1 MFELILSG
9 AIIGIVYSIKS
20 IFVLSKALG
29 KKKRWLV
36 TLIYVF
42 VTVGLFLFF
51 YLTSRQFKELRESN
65 PELLDFVV
73 GGFFTLMVTCL
84 ALGIFHFIEDLIW
97 LVKAVV
103 RSMKGHTKVSKELGG
118 SPMKRSTFLSKIGLG
133 AGALALGSFVWGFTR
148 GKFGWRIVEEELS
161 FANLPKSFDG
171 SKIVQISDLHLG
183 SFRENFEPIEEAIAL
198 INELEPDYIFFTGDL
213 VNTYFW
219 EADPWVPVLQQLKA
233 KRGKFSILGN
243 HDYGYYG
250 DTSDEEQA
258 ACREGVIQRNKDMG
272 FTPLINEHAVLEHE
286 GEQIGLLGVENWGES
301 HWFPKLGD
309 VSKAKEGMPNVP
321 FKMLLSHDPSH
332 WDLHVQGKEDIDLT
346 FSGHTHGAQMGL
358 RIPGVLELSPAA
370 IMFKRWAGLYKE
382 GNQHLY
388 INRGMGY
395 LMMPGRVGMPPE
407 ITLMTL
413 RSKEA

>member
-1 MFELILSG
+1 MFELILSA
-9 AIIGIVYSIKS
+9 AIIGITYSIKS
-20 IFVLSKALG
+20 VFVLSKSLG
-29 KKKRWLV
+29 RKRRWLV
-36 TLIYVF
+36 TSIYTL
-42 VTVGLFLFF
+42 VTGGLFMYFF
-51 YLTSRQFKELRESN
+51 ITSRDFQELRENN
-65 PELLDFVV
+65 PALLDFVV

-84 ALGIFHFIEDLIW
+84 VMGLFHLVEDIIW
-97 LVKAVV
+97 VMKAIV
-103 RSMKGHTKVSKELGG
+103 RSVRGHSKVAEDLGG
-118 SPMKRSTFLSKIGLG
+118 SKMTRSTFISKLGLG
-133 AGALALGSFVWGFTR
+133 AGALALGSFVWGFTK
-148 GKFGWRIVEEELS
+148 GKFGWRIVEEELA
-161 FANLPKSFDG
+161 FDNLPKSFDG
-171 SKIVQISDLHLG
+171 TKIIQISDLHLG
-183 SFRENFEPIEEAIAL
+183 SFREQFEPLKEAIQL

-219 EADPWVPVLQQLKA
+219 EADPWVPVFQELKA
-233 KRGKFSILGN
+233 KKGKFSILGN

-272 FTPLINEHAVLEHE
+272 FTPLINEHAILEE
-286 GEQIGLLGVENWGES
+286 NGERIGLLGVENWGES
-301 HWFPKLGD
+301 HWFPKVGD
-309 VSKAKEGMPNVP
+309 VSKAREGMPEVP
-321 FKMLLSHDPSH
+321 FTMLLSHDPSH

-382 GNQHLY
+382 GKQHLY

-407 ITLMTL
+407 ITFMTL
-413 RSKEA
+413 KSKA